1 MTDVE
6 ANGTGTG
13 RRGILTGNRDAAG
26 RGSFIGNPTGLGML
40 AFATTLFVLSLYTVN
55 TRHVAEPNAV
65 LGLSLFTGGLAT
77 FMAGMWHFPRGN
89 GYGAAVFTMYGTF
102 WMSYGLFFIPSTG
115 IMGSYTEGQFRS
127 AVGIY
132 FMAWMMVTVILGIA
146 SIRRHITWILFFGF
160 LTFTFLLLGVSNFS
174 TKSGLPKAAG
184 AFGIITSLI
193 AYYHALS
200 KLLEGDY
207 APFGLPLGRIGGPS
221 QRY

>member
-6 ANGTGTG
+6 ANVAG
-13 RRGILTGNRDAAG
+13 RRGLNGVG
-26 RGSFIGNPTGLGML
+26 RGTGATSFIGNPTGLGML
-40 AFATTLFVLSLYTVN
+40 AFATTLFVLSLYQVN
-55 TRHVAEPNAV
+55 TRHVSEANAV

-115 IMGSYTEGQFRS
+115 IMGSYTVDEFRS
-127 AVGIY
+127 AIGIY
-132 FMAWMMVTVILGIA
+132 FMAWMMVTIILGIA
-146 SIRRHITWILFFGF
+146 SIRRHITWILFFSF
-160 LTFTFLLLGVSNFS
+160 LTMTYLLFGASNFS
-174 TKSGLPKAAG
+174 HRSGLPKAAG
-184 AFGIITSLI
+184 AFGIVTSFI

-207 APFGLPLGRIGGPS
+207 APFGLPLGRFGDNTNK
-221 QRY
+221 RY

>member
-1 MTDVE
+1 MSDVE
-6 ANGTGTG
+6 ANGTG
-13 RRGILTGNRDAAG
+13 RRGIAASNAGG
-26 RGSFIGNPTGLGML
+26 RPGFIGNPTGLGMM
-40 AFATTLFVLSLYTVN
+40 AFATTLFVLSLYEVN
-55 TRHVAEPNAV
+55 TRHVNEANGV

-102 WMSYGLFFIPSTG
+102 WMSYGLFIIPGTG
-115 IMGSYTEGQFRS
+115 IMGAYTATEFRS
-127 AVGIY
+127 AIGIY
-132 FMAWMMVTVILGIA
+132 FMAWMMVTILLGIA
-146 SIRRHITWILFFGF
+146 SIRRHITWILFFVF
-160 LTFTFLLLGVSNFS
+160 LTFTYLLFGVSNFS
-174 TKSGLPKAAG
+174 TRSGLPKAAG

-207 APFGLPLGRIGGPS
+207 APFGLPLGRIGQS